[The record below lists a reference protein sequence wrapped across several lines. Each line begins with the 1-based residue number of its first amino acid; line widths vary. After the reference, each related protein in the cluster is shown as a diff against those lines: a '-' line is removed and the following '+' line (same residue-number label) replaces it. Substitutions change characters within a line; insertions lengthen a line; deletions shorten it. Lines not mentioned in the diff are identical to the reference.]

1 MRKNIGVFRGKRKDN
16 GEWAQ
21 GNYLCL
27 HQSDDTD
34 LHIIVDEHGIYNPI
48 DPETVGEFTGMTDK
62 HDTAI
67 FEGDV
72 AEYDDRVRMSA
83 IGVVALKNG
92 AWVLTCGKHN
102 YFLYITRN
110 DTKIIGNIHDNPEL
124 LEAGKADT

>member
-16 GEWAQ
+16 GEWVQ

-48 DPETVGEFTGMTDK
+48 DPETGGEFTTFSDK

-67 FEGDV
+67 FEGDI
-72 AEYDDRVRMSA
+72 AEFDDCVRMSE
-83 IGVVALKNG
+83 IGVVTLKNG
-92 AWVLTCGKHN
+92 IWVLMCGKRK
-102 YFLYITRN
+102 YFLFLTSDDI
-110 DTKIIGNIHDNPEL
+110 KVIGNIHDNPEL
-124 LEAGKADT
+124 L